1 MIFSEDKRFEVRGD
15 FETETTIRS
24 VKSATDGGYQI
35 TESTGKRWLPFSK
48 RLFTLKVVD
57 PTMIEITEGNVITRF
72 FKCSSSN
79 SPLL

>member
-57 PTMIEITEGNVITRF
+57 PTMIEIRD
-72 FKCSSSN
+72 C
-79 SPLL
+79 PDAC